1 MKVKLLRLDAQLQKF
16 EFALPV
22 SWVYAA
28 AISVLFVLYVLFTLL
43 AIDPTRVTD
52 SSNRTDVTV
61 VHDKYQ
67 CVRVM
72 FPIHMTFCWCMFLA
86 GLLAIVFRFASFWPS
101 LNAWWVALFRL
112 MHRWAGRFYIIFML
126 WTIATSSLIRNEGL
140 PLGTL
145 TSFIS
150 VLGGVTFGFLM
161 IMVDSNNVWSRI
173 THGSLMATSW
183 VGVAGRIT
191 NYNLH
196 KDFQCYAQPAYKANA
211 TLIPSEDLA
220 YHKMPWADIEVWGWG
235 ASLAYVPFVVSVFI
249 GWLSLVYCTRK
260 Q

>member
-1 MKVKLLRLDAQLQKF
+1 MRVKFVRLDAQKS
-16 EFALPV
+16 ESTLPA

-28 AISVLFVLYVLFTLL
+28 AISVLFVLYVFFILV

-72 FPIHMTFCWCMFLA
+72 FPIHLTFCWCMFIS
-86 GLLAIVFRFASFWPS
+86 GFLAICFRFASFCWPPD
-101 LNAWWVALFRL
+101 AWWSELFRSL
-112 MHRWAGRFYIIFML
+112 HRWAGRFYILSML

-150 VLGGVTFGFLM
+150 VLGGVTFGYLM
-161 IMVDSNNVWSRI
+161 IKVDSKNVWSRI

-183 VGVAGRIT
+183 FSVLGRIT

-196 KDFQCYAQPAYKANA
+196 KDFQCYAQPAYKANS
-211 TLIPSEDLA
+211 TLIPSEDLG

-235 ASLAYVPFVVSVFI
+235 ASLAYGPFVVSVLI
-249 GWLSLVYCTRK
+249 GWLSLVYTERYNK
-260 Q
+260 

>member
-1 MKVKLLRLDAQLQKF
+1 MFLSGF
-16 EFALPV
+16 
-22 SWVYAA
+22 
-28 AISVLFVLYVLFTLL
+28 L
-43 AIDPTRVTD
+43 AI
-52 SSNRTDVTV
+52 
-61 VHDKYQ
+61 
-67 CVRVM
+67 C
-72 FPIHMTFCWCMFLA
+72 
-86 GLLAIVFRFASFWPS
+86 FRFASFCWPLDS
-101 LNAWWVALFRL
+101 WWSDFYRL
-112 MHRWAGRFYIIFML
+112 LHRWAGRFYILSML

-150 VLGGVTFGFLM
+150 VLGGVTFGYLM
-161 IMVDSNNVWSRI
+161 IKVDSKNVWSRI

-183 VGVAGRIT
+183 FSVLGRIT

-235 ASLAYVPFVVSVFI
+235 ASLAYGPFVGSVFI
-249 GWLSLVYCTRK
+249 GWLSLLYCQRK
-260 Q
+260 QP